1 MSSKKSRGRSPDPRK
16 SPPPKT
22 PPAAGRRAAKKG
34 MESEMTTGQRLER
47 LRLGLGGKESDDRAP
62 ASEKVDASASTG
74 ENIDTPA
81 PTGKDVAASAT
92 ESKSI
97 ASEEDRQR
105 LLAASRELNTVPSWL
120 EEQAQRAASATATNA
135 SLEELLLAAEIPVD
149 NLETVNRVR
158 DGNEVDADKC
168 RKATEDIDTAR
179 NSQMT
184 HLMSKLFGSSPSVQ
198 NEGTGRTAN
207 EPEEQA
213 KALIRKW
220 EDDNTR
226 TVPLE
231 KPKPRPQDSRA
242 RATIPPTGANQA
254 VVGAAISAQTRARSS
269 SRSRN
274 KRKKAEGIAVASGY
288 KSIAEKVMDGTIQ
301 DGTKP
306 GPGVI
311 KAVTEAVN
319 ANPKV
324 FSQVSPLK
332 LRDGYSWANIPRLDG
347 ENYGRFLALR
357 DMFNI
362 GLNKSRLHPKFEGW
376 AEACEQVQA
385 TKYGKD
391 VLNTFLAWKAANP
404 KPEMKSKAKSGTAG
418 SDGFTSP

>member
-1 MSSKKSRGRSPDPRK
+1 MRQMASDRQVEQTQPKHDTRPGRDDSDNPTMVVMAACVPGVNAGSNILQEARRQIGDIENANQLQNIGKFLTETKMRDHEDARAYRCRLLKS
-16 SPPPKT
+16 
-22 PPAAGRRAAKKG
+22 
-34 MESEMTTGQRLER
+34 
-47 LRLGLGGKESDDRAP
+47 
-62 ASEKVDASASTG
+62 
-74 ENIDTPA
+74 
-81 PTGKDVAASAT
+81 ASAT
-92 ESKSI
+92 SSLMPGVVPPLVFGLELSGDGDELK
-97 ASEEDRQR
+97 
-105 LLAASRELNTVPSWL
+105 LLQKDNVAKVCLTGL
-120 EEQAQRAASATATNA
+120 IYGRARHPDCRNMLDDVSAKD
-135 SLEELLLAAEIPVD
+135 LPELLP
-149 NLETVNRVR
+149 TWT
-158 DGNEVDADKC
+158 DADL
-168 RKATEDIDTAR
+168 E
-179 NSQMT
+179 
-184 HLMSKLFGSSPSVQ
+184 
-198 NEGTGRTAN
+198 
-207 EPEEQA
+207 
-213 KALIRKW
+213 ALIRKW

>member
-1 MSSKKSRGRSPDPRK
+1 MIFGLELSGDGDELKLLQKDNVAKVCLTGLIYGRARHPDCRNMLDDV
-16 SPPPKT
+16 S
-22 PPAAGRRAAKKG
+22 AKD
-34 MESEMTTGQRLER
+34 L
-47 LRLGLGGKESDDRAP
+47 P
-62 ASEKVDASASTG
+62 
-74 ENIDTPA
+74 
-81 PTGKDVAASAT
+81 
-92 ESKSI
+92 
-97 ASEEDRQR
+97 
-105 LLAASRELNTVPSWL
+105 
-120 EEQAQRAASATATNA
+120 
-135 SLEELLLAAEIPVD
+135 ELLP
-149 NLETVNRVR
+149 TWT
-158 DGNEVDADKC
+158 DADL
-168 RKATEDIDTAR
+168 E
-179 NSQMT
+179 
-184 HLMSKLFGSSPSVQ
+184 
-198 NEGTGRTAN
+198 
-207 EPEEQA
+207 
-213 KALIRKW
+213 ALIRKW

-404 KPEMKSKAKSGTAG
+404 KPEMKSKAKSGTTG
-418 SDGFTSP
+418 SDGFPSP